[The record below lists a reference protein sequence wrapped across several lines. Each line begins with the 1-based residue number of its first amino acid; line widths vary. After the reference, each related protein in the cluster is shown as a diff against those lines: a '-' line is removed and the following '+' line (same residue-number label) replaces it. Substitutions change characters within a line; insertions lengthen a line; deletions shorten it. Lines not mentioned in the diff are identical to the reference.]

1 MEVYFY
7 FEVPEKQAVCHF
19 MGHPYETRPVW
30 LTNEQAVL
38 SPPWSIHAAAGTSNY
53 CFIWGMAGENL
64 EYSDMD
70 TYQPS
75 DLK

>member
-1 MEVYFY
+1 M
-7 FEVPEKQAVCHF
+7 
-19 MGHPYETRPVW
+19 
-30 LTNEQAVL
+30 TNEQAVL

-70 TYQPS
+70 TYQPG